1 MKRKYLSALLMG
13 TLTVASMSTFTSC
26 KDYDDDISN
35 LQGQIDKLAT
45 ADQLSQKVS
54 ELQALISSNQS
65 GISSLET
72 KLAEVKATADSKATL
87 DQVKGILADYATN
100 ENVTAEANK
109 IVDAAIKALQ
119 EKDIAELKAAI
130 ETAKAEALKGV
141 EEAKQANADVLKNL
155 TENYSTTAE
164 TQTALNTAIEAL
176 KADNAK
182 ALKEAVDKIYKDL
195 EAYAKQADLKTVA
208 DKVAEVEKALANK
221 VDDKTLDTKVAELN
235 KAIKDAKDENAGK
248 IADLAK
254 TVKTAGDNL
263 TKVQQNLT
271 NVEAAVKTL
280 GTGFDEKNT
289 VAAAIEAIKTQ
300 LGTPDLK
307 LGTLDER
314 LAAIELA
321 LKGDDSDKLPGLKAQ
336 IGTIEKN
343 LKAIIG
349 EYTTMVTS
357 VELVASYS
365 GAGNLG
371 YNLGHQGSSIN
382 LDMIHGLVAES
393 SIFGDEVSD
402 KIKDPISYE
411 KGQDVKDD
419 NSIIVRINPVN
430 AELTKNTKI
439 VLLNSKG
446 ESLEDYVTVGE
457 PSKYTDLIT
466 SRAASVSTGLWKLPV
481 HVAKGVSK
489 DDFKKAVTTKDGT
502 ILYAVAVKNTETQK
516 DAQDRYVVST
526 YDVKPSYTDF
536 VANKDFTFNVDNQSV
551 SKIHNRWNGNRTLG
565 ENARDYSYENPELEW
580 NDYGPATAPVYETK
594 DGVNKNVQNS
604 WADARFSN
612 PLLQVEVGKKFTI
625 SGVTARTT
633 DEHGDIVSTNAA
645 DYYYVVLDKKNAIES
660 GVSEINA
667 WNSYD
672 ITGLNKTVKA
682 GENLDL
688 VINSKSANTDV
699 IGFRVYAVN
708 RDGKLLDPD
717 GKAFYVIV
725 GNAIS
730 GNIVGN
736 YDAVKKVT
744 DKKEFKF
751 IAGVNYSGWE
761 IDEEASKDVLPFWDS
776 ETHSGSKPIIVPV
789 YYKKDGK
796 TTTTNTSEVAYVAF
810 KIYNPQYIKNDG
822 TLVLK
827 NVVKTYG
834 QYGVEGYELGTV
846 RAMYTKVLPQAFPS
860 DITFRP
866 KQETVDGSGN
876 FKAYMKPVSDYIV
889 ADAEKKEG
897 TVDLDNI
904 FYNLDA
910 NVSFNVKDA
919 AKVGD
924 KIVDVKS
931 DPAHSLTINKDF
943 IDSKTAHAITASY
956 NFGEIS
962 CQYNAETN
970 AWETKDWIKTSD
982 KSMNVTFACWESAN
996 TYNWVKAGKDG
1007 VTVNGVVIF
1016 DKNATQPQLKWT
1028 AVGTSVTVDGQYIK
1042 TANSYNNDYFGGML
1056 NAVIGTKNFL
1066 QVVSGSAHLYYGA
1079 QEDPYF
1085 KVTVDASG
1093 NASFTQNNVQAENA
1107 PVADHVE
1114 TLKFKVRDAFWHER
1128 TISLDVKILRPAAA
1142 AKRK

>member
-35 LQGQIDKLAT
+35 LQEQIDKLAT
-45 ADQLSQKVS
+45 ADQLAQKVS

-87 DQVKGILADYATN
+87 DQVKEILADYATN

-109 IVDAAIKALQ
+109 IVNAAIKALQ

-130 ETAKAEALKGV
+130 EAAKTEALKGV

-195 EAYAKQADLKTVA
+195 EAYAKQADLTTVA
-208 DKVAEVEKALANK
+208 DKVAEVEKALASK

-248 IADLAK
+248 IANLAT

-271 NVEAAVKTL
+271 NVENAVKTL
-280 GTGFDEKNT
+280 GAGFDEKNT

-321 LKGDDSDKLPGLKAQ
+321 LKGDKGDKLPDLKAQ
-336 IGTIEKN
+336 IDAIDKQ
-343 LKAIIG
+343 LQDIIG
-349 EYTTMVTS
+349 EYTTMVTG

-365 GAGNLG
+365 GTDDFGNTFGKDLSYWG
-371 YNLGHQGSSIN
+371 NSVSLN
-382 LDMIHGLVAES
+382 MIHGLVAES
-393 SIFGDEVSD
+393 SVFGDEVSD
-402 KIKDPISYE
+402 KIKNPVTYE
-411 KGQDVKDD
+411 KGQDIKDD

-457 PSKYTDLIT
+457 PTKFTDLIV
-466 SRAASVSTGLWKLPV
+466 SRAATVNSGLWKLPV
-481 HVAKGVSK
+481 HVAKGVSNEE
-489 DDFKKAVTTKDGT
+489 FKKATQVNGKT

-526 YDVKPSYTDF
+526 YDVKPSYEDF
-536 VANKDFTFNVDNQSV
+536 VAQNNFTFNVNEKPVNQ
-551 SKIHNRWNGNRTLG
+551 IHNRWTGSAIYGENGN
-565 ENARDYSYENPELEW
+565 DHSDSNPELAW
-580 NDYGPATAPVYETK
+580 NSNGPATAPVTSG
-594 DGVNKNVQNS
+594 DNKNVLNAS
-604 WADARFSN
+604 GDEARYGRS
-612 PLLQVEVGKKFTI
+612 LLQVEVGKKFTI
-625 SGVTARTT
+625 SDVKAGN
-633 DEHGDIVSTNAA
+633 TNAA

-660 GVSEINA
+660 GVSELNA
-667 WNSYD
+667 WNSYEID
-672 ITGLNKTVKA
+672 GVKEIVKA
-682 GENLDL
+682 GNKLDL
-688 VINSKSANTDV
+688 TIKSASANGDI

-717 GKAFYVIV
+717 GKAFYVVV
-725 GNAIS
+725 GDAIT
-730 GNIVGN
+730 GNILGN
-736 YDAVKKVT
+736 LDAYKGVT
-744 DKKEFKF
+744 DKKEFKAV
-751 IAGVNYSGWE
+751 AGVTYDGWV
-761 IDEEASKDVLPFWDS
+761 IDEEASKDALPFLSNGDVPS
-776 ETHSGSKPIIVPV
+776 FSPV
-789 YYKKDGK
+789 YYKEDGK
-796 TTTTNTSEVAYVAF
+796 TTTSNLSEAAYIAF
-810 KIYNPQYIKNDG
+810 NVTNPQYIKDDA
-822 TLVLK
+822 TVVLK
-827 NVVKTYG
+827 NVAYKYNNG
-834 QYGVEGYELGTV
+834 NRYEVGTV
-846 RAMYTKVLPQAFPS
+846 RASYKKVLPAAFPS

-866 KQETVDGSGN
+866 KQETTDGSGN

-889 ADAEKKEG
+889 AAAPKTEG

-904 FYNLDA
+904 FYNLDTK
-910 NVSFNVKDA
+910 VSFTVKDA
-919 AKVGD
+919 AKVAD
-924 KIVDVKS
+924 KIVDVTS
-931 DPAHSLTINKDF
+931 DPDHVLTINKEF

-956 NFGEIS
+956 NFGLIS

-970 AWETKDWIKTSD
+970 AWETKNWIKTSE
-982 KSMNVTFACWESAN
+982 KNMNVTFACWESAN
-996 TYNWVKAGKDG
+996 SYAWKQAGNTAIMDA
-1007 VTVNGVVIF
+1007 NNNVIF
-1016 DKNATQPQLKWT
+1016 AKKATQPQLQWSAT
-1028 AVGTSVTVDGQYIK
+1028 GTNAIVKGEYIK
-1042 TANSYNNDYFGGML
+1042 TTNSYNTTYFGGDL
-1056 NAVIGTKNFL
+1056 NTVLADKKFL
-1066 QVVSGSAHLYYGA
+1066 MVKANSAHLYYGA
-1079 QEDPYF
+1079 QKDPYF
-1085 KVTVDASG
+1085 TVSVDANG
-1093 NASFTQNNVQAENA
+1093 NATFTQSGVQVENA

-1114 TLKFKVRDAFWHER
+1114 TLKFVVLDAFHHER

>member
-35 LQGQIDKLAT
+35 LQEQIDKLAT
-45 ADQLSQKVS
+45 ADQLAQKVS
-54 ELQALISSNQS
+54 ELQALISSNQN

-87 DQVKGILADYATN
+87 DQVKEILADYATN

-109 IVDAAIKALQ
+109 IVNAAIKALQ

-195 EAYAKQADLKTVA
+195 EAYAKQAELKTVA
-208 DKVAEVEKALANK
+208 DKVAEVEKALASK
-221 VDDKTLDTKVAELN
+221 VDDKTLDTKVEELN

-271 NVEAAVKTL
+271 NVETAVKTL
-280 GTGFDEKNT
+280 GAGFDEKNT

-321 LKGDDSDKLPGLKAQ
+321 LKGDASDKLPGLKAQ
-336 IGTIEKN
+336 IEAIDKQ
-343 LKAIIG
+343 LKDIIG

-371 YNLGHQGSSIN
+371 YNLGYQGRSIN

-402 KIKDPISYE
+402 KIENPISYE

-489 DDFKKAVTTKDGT
+489 EDFKKAVTTKDGT

-536 VANKDFTFNVDNQSV
+536 KANKDFTFKVDGTSV
-551 SKIHNRWNGNRTLG
+551 SDIHNRWNGDRIWG
-565 ENARDYSYENPELEW
+565 ENARDNSNENPELKW
-580 NDYGPATAPVYETK
+580 NANGPATAPVYKTVGDVE
-594 DGVNKNVQNS
+594 KNVENS
-604 WADARFSN
+604 NNDARYWNS
-612 PLLQVEVGKKFTI
+612 LLQVEVGKKFTI
-625 SGVTARTT
+625 SDVAALAGSTT
-633 DEHGDIVSTNAA
+633 TNAA

-672 ITGLNKTVKA
+672 IKGINKTVKA

-688 VINSKSANTDV
+688 VINSKSANTDI

-736 YDAVKKVT
+736 YDAVNRVT

-751 IAGVNYSGWE
+751 ADGVYYTGWE
-761 IDEEASKDVLPFWDS
+761 IDEEASKDALPLRDS
-776 ETHSGSKPIIVPV
+776 EGRVLKPSVNAI
-789 YYKKDGK
+789 YYKEDGK
-796 TTTTNTSEVAYVAF
+796 TTTTNPSEVAYVAF
-810 KIYNPQYIKNDG
+810 KIYNPQYIKDDG

-827 NVVKTYG
+827 NVVRSNS
-834 QYGVEGYELGTV
+834 QYGSSYEVGTV

-889 ADAEKKEG
+889 AAAAKTEG
-897 TVDLDNI
+897 TADLDNI

-910 NVSFNVKDA
+910 NVSFKVKDA
-919 AKVGD
+919 AKVND
-924 KIVDVKS
+924 KIVDVTS
-931 DPAHSLTINKDF
+931 DDDHVLTINKDF
-943 IDSKTAHAITASY
+943 INSETAHAITASY
-956 NFGEIS
+956 NFGPIS
-962 CQYNAETN
+962 CVQNPETK
-970 AWETKDWIKTSD
+970 AWEIKNWVKTSN

-996 TYNWVKAGKDG
+996 SYAWVPAGDAAIKDA
-1007 VTVNGVVIF
+1007 NNNVIF
-1016 DKNATQPQLKWT
+1016 AKKATQPQLQWSAT
-1028 AVGTSVTVDGQYIK
+1028 GTNAIVKGEYIK
-1042 TANSYNNDYFGGML
+1042 TTNSYNTTYFGGEL
-1056 NAVIGTKNFL
+1056 NKVLGEKKFL
-1066 QVVSGSAHLYYGA
+1066 KVKANSAHLYYGA
-1079 QEDPYF
+1079 QKDPYF
-1085 KVTVDASG
+1085 TVSVDANG
-1093 NASFTQNNVQAENA
+1093 NATFTQSGVQVENA

-1114 TLKFKVRDAFWHER
+1114 TLKFVVLDAFHHER

>member
-35 LQGQIDKLAT
+35 LQEQIDKLAT
-45 ADQLSQKVS
+45 ADQLAQKVS
-54 ELQALISSNQS
+54 ELQALISSNQN

-87 DQVKGILADYATN
+87 DQVKEILADYATN

-109 IVDAAIKALQ
+109 IVNAAIKALQ

-195 EAYAKQADLKTVA
+195 EAYAKQAELKTVA
-208 DKVAEVEKALANK
+208 DKVAEVEKALASK
-221 VDDKTLDTKVAELN
+221 VDDKTLDTKVEELN

-271 NVEAAVKTL
+271 NVETAVKTL
-280 GTGFDEKNT
+280 GAGFDEKNT

-321 LKGDDSDKLPGLKAQ
+321 LKGDASDKLPGLKAQ
-336 IGTIEKN
+336 IEAIDKQ
-343 LKAIIG
+343 LKDIIG

-371 YNLGHQGSSIN
+371 YNLGYQGLSIN

-402 KIKDPISYE
+402 KIENPISYE

-489 DDFKKAVTTKDGT
+489 EDFKKAVTTKDGT

-536 VANKDFTFNVDNQSV
+536 KANKDFTFKVDGTSV
-551 SKIHNRWNGNRTLG
+551 SDIHNRWNGDRIWS
-565 ENARDYSYENPELEW
+565 ENARDNSNENPELKW
-580 NDYGPATAPVYETK
+580 NANGPATAPVYKTVGDVE
-594 DGVNKNVQNS
+594 KNVENS
-604 WADARFSN
+604 NNDARYWNS
-612 PLLQVEVGKKFTI
+612 LLQVEVGKKFTI
-625 SGVTARTT
+625 SDVAALAGSTT
-633 DEHGDIVSTNAA
+633 TNAA

-672 ITGLNKTVKA
+672 IKGINKTVKA

-688 VINSKSANTDV
+688 VINSKSANTDI

-736 YDAVKKVT
+736 YDAVNRVT

-751 IAGVNYSGWE
+751 ADGVYYTGWE
-761 IDEEASKDVLPFWDS
+761 IDEEASKDALPLRDS
-776 ETHSGSKPIIVPV
+776 EGRVLKPSVNAI
-789 YYKKDGK
+789 YYKEDGK
-796 TTTTNTSEVAYVAF
+796 TTTTNPSEVAYVAF
-810 KIYNPQYIKNDG
+810 KIYNPQYIKDDG

-827 NVVKTYG
+827 NVVRSNS
-834 QYGVEGYELGTV
+834 QYGSSYEVGTV

-889 ADAEKKEG
+889 AAAAKTEG

-910 NVSFNVKDA
+910 NVSFKVKDA
-919 AKVGD
+919 AKVND
-924 KIVDVKS
+924 KIVDVTS
-931 DPAHSLTINKDF
+931 DDDHVLTINKDF
-943 IDSKTAHAITASY
+943 INSETAHAITASY
-956 NFGEIS
+956 NFGPIS
-962 CQYNAETN
+962 CVQNPETK
-970 AWETKDWIKTSD
+970 AWEIKNWVKTSN

-996 TYNWVKAGKDG
+996 SYAWVPAGDAAIKDA
-1007 VTVNGVVIF
+1007 NNNVIF
-1016 DKNATQPQLKWT
+1016 AKKATQPQLQWSATGINAIVK
-1028 AVGTSVTVDGQYIK
+1028 GEYIK
-1042 TANSYNNDYFGGML
+1042 TTNSYNTTYFGGEL
-1056 NAVIGTKNFL
+1056 NKVLGEKKFL
-1066 QVVSGSAHLYYGA
+1066 KVKANSAHLYYGA
-1079 QEDPYF
+1079 QKDPYF
-1085 KVTVDASG
+1085 TVSVDANG
-1093 NASFTQNNVQAENA
+1093 NATFTQSGVQVENA

-1114 TLKFKVRDAFWHER
+1114 TLKFVVLDAFHHER

>member
-35 LQGQIDKLAT
+35 LQEQIDKLAT

-87 DQVKGILADYATN
+87 DQVKEILAGYATN

-141 EEAKQANADVLKNL
+141 EEAKQANADVLKTL
-155 TENYSTTAE
+155 TEDYATTAE

-195 EAYAKQADLKTVA
+195 EAYAKQADLTNVEF
-208 DKVAEVEKALANK
+208 KVAEVEKALASK
-221 VDDKTLDTKVAELN
+221 VDDKTLDTKVAELY

-280 GTGFDEKNT
+280 GAGFDEKNT

-321 LKGDDSDKLPGLKAQ
+321 LKGDASDKLPGLKAQ
-336 IGTIEKN
+336 IEAIEKN
-343 LKAIIG
+343 LKDIIG

-371 YNLGHQGSSIN
+371 HNLGFAGASIN

-402 KIKDPISYE
+402 KIENPVSYE

-457 PSKYTDLIT
+457 PSKFTDLIT
-466 SRAASVSTGLWKLPV
+466 ATRGTSINTGLWKLPV

-489 DDFKKAVTTKDGT
+489 DDFKKAVTAENGKT

-536 VANKDFTFNVDNQSV
+536 VANKDFTFKVNGTPV
-551 SKIHNRWNGNRTLG
+551 SDIHNRWTGSEIWG
-565 ENARDYSYENPELEW
+565 ENATDKSNENPELKW
-580 NDYGPATAPVYETK
+580 NTNGPATAPVYKTE
-594 DGVNKNVQNS
+594 GNVNKNVENS
-604 WADARFSN
+604 RADARFSN

-625 SGVTARTT
+625 SNVAALTGTT
-633 DEHGDIVSTNAA
+633 TTNAA

-682 GENLDL
+682 GEDLDL
-688 VINSKSANTDV
+688 VINSKSANTDI

-725 GNAIS
+725 GDAIS

-744 DKKEFKF
+744 EKKEFKYADG
-751 IAGVNYSGWE
+751 IDYSRW
-761 IDEEASKDVLPFWDS
+761 DVDTEASKDALPFWNP
-776 ETHSGSKPIIVPV
+776 ETNSGKPSVTPI
-789 YYKKDGK
+789 YYKEDGK
-796 TTTTNTSEVAYVAF
+796 TQTWTRSEAAYIAF
-810 KIYNPQYIKNDG
+810 EISDPQLIKDDA

-827 NVVKTYG
+827 SDAYRYSQNGTRYNV
-834 QYGVEGYELGTV
+834 GTI
-846 RAMYTKVLPQAFPS
+846 RAIYTKVLPKAFPS

-876 FKAYMKPVSDYIV
+876 FKAYMKPVSDYSV
-889 ADAEKKEG
+889 ASAAKTQG

-924 KIVDVKS
+924 KIVDVPS
-931 DPAHSLTINKDF
+931 DPEHVLTINKDF

-956 NFGEIS
+956 NFGHIS
-962 CQYNAETN
+962 CQQNPETGN
-970 AWETKDWIKTSD
+970 WETKDCIRTSS

-996 TYNWVKAGKDG
+996 SYAWKQAGDAVIKDAH
-1007 VTVNGVVIF
+1007 NNVIF
-1016 DKNATQPQLKWT
+1016 AKKATQPQLQWSAT
-1028 AVGTSVTVDGQYIK
+1028 GTEAIVKGEYIK
-1042 TANSYNNDYFGGML
+1042 TTNSYNTTYFGGYL
-1056 NAVIGTKNFL
+1056 NEVLADKKFL
-1066 QVVSGSAHLYYGA
+1066 KVKDNSAHLYYGA
-1079 QEDPYF
+1079 QKDPYF
-1085 KVTVDASG
+1085 TVSVDADG
-1093 NASFTQNNVQAENA
+1093 NATFTQSGVQVENA

-1114 TLKFKVRDAFWHER
+1114 TLKFVVLDAFHHER

>member
-35 LQGQIDKLAT
+35 LQEQIDKLAT

-87 DQVKGILADYATN
+87 DQVKEILAGYATN

-176 KADNAK
+176 KADNAE
-182 ALKEAVDKIYKDL
+182 ALQKAVDKIYKDL
-195 EAYAKQADLKTVA
+195 EDYAKQADLTNVELKVA
-208 DKVAEVEKALANK
+208 DVEKALASK
-221 VDDKTLDTKVAELN
+221 VDDKTLDKKVADLN

-280 GTGFDEKNT
+280 GAGFDEKNT

-336 IGTIEKN
+336 IEAIEKN
-343 LKAIIG
+343 LKDIIG

-365 GAGNLG
+365 AQQSGLG
-371 YNLGHQGSSIN
+371 QYLPYQQNIN

-393 SIFGDEVSD
+393 STFGDEVSD
-402 KIKDPISYE
+402 KIENPISYV

-419 NSIIVRINPVN
+419 NSIIVRVNPVN

-457 PSKYTDLIT
+457 PSKFTDLIT
-466 SRAASVSTGLWKLPV
+466 ATRGTSINTGLWKLPV

-489 DDFKKAVTTKDGT
+489 DDFKKAVTAENGKT

-536 VANKDFTFNVDNQSV
+536 VANKDFTFKVNGTPV
-551 SKIHNRWNGNRTLG
+551 SDIHNRWTGSRILG
-565 ENARDYSYENPELEW
+565 ENGRDHSTTNPESEW
-580 NDYGPATAPVYETK
+580 NGYGPATAPVYKTEG
-594 DGVNKNVQNS
+594 DVHKNVQNS
-604 WADARFSN
+604 TGDEVRFSK
-612 PLLQVEVGKKFTI
+612 PLLQVEVGKAFTI
-625 SGVTARTT
+625 SDVAAVNN
-633 DEHGDIVSTNAA
+633 DKAA

-672 ITGLNKTVKA
+672 ISGLNKTVKA
-682 GENLDL
+682 GKSLDL

-751 IAGVNYSGWE
+751 IADVNYLGWE
-761 IDEEASKDVLPFWDS
+761 IDEEASKDVLPIKNPVTQ
-776 ETHSGSKPIIVPV
+776 EVLKPTIVPV
-789 YYKKDGK
+789 YYKEDGK
-796 TTTTNTSEVAYVAF
+796 TTTTTRSEVAYVAF
-810 KIYNPQYIKNDG
+810 EIYNPQYIKNGG

-827 NVVKTYG
+827 NVVKTYS
-834 QYGVEGYELGTV
+834 QNGVAGYELGTI

-876 FKAYMKPVSDYIV
+876 FKAYMKPVSNYIV
-889 ADAEKKEG
+889 AAAAKTEG

-919 AKVGD
+919 AKVND
-924 KIVDVKS
+924 KIVDVPS
-931 DPAHSLTINKDF
+931 DDDHVLTIHKDF

-956 NFGEIS
+956 NFGLIS
-962 CQYNAETN
+962 CEQNPETG
-970 AWETKDWIKTSD
+970 AWETKNWIKTSD

-996 TYNWVKAGKDG
+996 SYAWKQAGDAAIKDA
-1007 VTVNGVVIF
+1007 NNNVIF
-1016 DKNATQPQLKWT
+1016 AKKATQPQLQWSAT
-1028 AVGTSVTVDGQYIK
+1028 GTEAIVKGEYIK
-1042 TANSYNNDYFGGML
+1042 TTNSYNTTYFGGYL
-1056 NAVIGTKNFL
+1056 NEVLADKKFL
-1066 QVVSGSAHLYYGA
+1066 KVKDNSAHLYYGA
-1079 QEDPYF
+1079 QKDPYF
-1085 KVTVDASG
+1085 TVSVDAYG
-1093 NASFTQNNVQAENA
+1093 NATFTQAGVQVENA

-1114 TLKFKVRDAFWHER
+1114 TLKFVVLDAFHHER

>member
-45 ADQLSQKVS
+45 ADQLVQKVS

-87 DQVKGILADYATN
+87 DQVKEILADYATN
-100 ENVTAEANK
+100 KNVTDEANK
-109 IVDAAIKALQ
+109 IVNAAIKALQ

-130 ETAKAEALKGV
+130 EAAKTEALKGV

-336 IGTIEKN
+336 IEAIDKQ
-343 LKAIIG
+343 LKDIIG

-365 GAGNLG
+365 GAGDLGHNLG
-371 YNLGHQGSSIN
+371 YSGRSIN

-489 DDFKKAVTTKDGT
+489 DDFKKAVTAENGNT

-516 DAQDRYVVST
+516 DAEDRYVVST
-526 YDVKPSYTDF
+526 YDVKPSYEDF
-536 VANKDFTFNVDNQSV
+536 KANKNFTFNVAGTHVNN
-551 SKIHNRWNGNRTLG
+551 IHNRWTGSEILG
-565 ENARDYSYENPELEW
+565 ENGRDYSTTNPESEW
-580 NDYGPATAPVYETK
+580 NTYGPATAPVYKTEG
-594 DGVNKNVQNS
+594 DVHKNVQNS
-604 WADARFSN
+604 MNDARYGNS
-612 PLLQVEVGKKFTI
+612 LLQVEVGKKFTI
-625 SGVTARTT
+625 SDVTALT
-633 DEHGDIVSTNAA
+633 ESNAATNAA

-672 ITGLNKTVKA
+672 ITGLKETVKA
-682 GENLDL
+682 GKSLDL
-688 VINSKSANTDV
+688 VINSKSANTDI

-725 GNAIS
+725 GDAIS

-744 DKKEFKF
+744 EKKEFKYADG
-751 IAGVNYSGWE
+751 INYSRWE
-761 IDEEASKDVLPFWDS
+761 IDTEASKDALPFWNS
-776 ETHSGSKPIIVPV
+776 EINSGSKPSVTPV
-789 YYKKDGK
+789 YYKEDGK
-796 TTTTNTSEVAYVAF
+796 TQTWTRSEAAYIAF
-810 KIYNPQYIKNDG
+810 EISDPQLIKDG
-822 TLVLK
+822 ATLVLK
-827 NVVKTYG
+827 SDAYRYSQNGT
-834 QYGVEGYELGTV
+834 GYKVGTI
-846 RAMYTKVLPQAFPS
+846 RAIYTKVLPAAFPS

-876 FKAYMKPVSDYIV
+876 FKAYMKPNSDYIV
-889 ADAEKKEG
+889 AAAAKTQG

-924 KIVDVKS
+924 KIVDVTS
-931 DPAHSLTINKDF
+931 DPDHVLTINKDF

-956 NFGEIS
+956 NFGHIS
-962 CQYNAETN
+962 CQQNPETGN
-970 AWETKDWIKTSD
+970 WETKDCIRTSS

-996 TYNWVKAGKDG
+996 SYAWNKATAEIKVG
-1007 VTVNGVVIF
+1007 NVVIF
-1016 DKNATQPQLKWT
+1016 TKNATQPQLKWT
-1028 AVGTSVTVDGQYIK
+1028 AVGTSVTVDGKYIK

-1056 NAVIGTKNFL
+1056 DAVIGTKKFL
-1066 QVVSGSAHLYYGA
+1066 QVVPGSAHLYYGA

-1085 KVTVDASG
+1085 KVTVDVNG

-1128 TISLDVKILRPAAA
+1128 EISLDVKILRPAAA

>member
-35 LQGQIDKLAT
+35 LQEQIDKLAT
-45 ADQLSQKVS
+45 ADQLAQKVS

-87 DQVKGILADYATN
+87 DQVKEILADYATN
-100 ENVTAEANK
+100 KNVTDEANK
-109 IVDAAIKALQ
+109 IVNAAIKALQ

-130 ETAKAEALKGV
+130 EAAKTEALKGV

-336 IGTIEKN
+336 IEAIDKQ
-343 LKAIIG
+343 LKDIIG

-365 GAGNLG
+365 GAGDLGHNLG
-371 YNLGHQGSSIN
+371 YSGRSIN

-489 DDFKKAVTTKDGT
+489 DDFKKAVTAENGNT

-516 DAQDRYVVST
+516 DAEDRYVVST
-526 YDVKPSYTDF
+526 YDVKPSYEDF
-536 VANKDFTFNVDNQSV
+536 KANKNFTFNVAGTPVNN
-551 SKIHNRWNGNRTLG
+551 IHNRWTGSEILG
-565 ENARDYSYENPELEW
+565 ENGRDYSTTNPESEW
-580 NDYGPATAPVYETK
+580 NTYGPATAPVYKTEG
-594 DGVNKNVQNS
+594 DVHKNVQNS
-604 WADARFSN
+604 RNDARYGNS
-612 PLLQVEVGKKFTI
+612 LLQVEVGKIFTI
-625 SGVTARTT
+625 SDVTALT
-633 DEHGDIVSTNAA
+633 ESNAATNAA

-672 ITGLNKTVKA
+672 ITGLKETVKA
-682 GENLDL
+682 GKSLDL
-688 VINSKSANTDV
+688 VINSKSANTDI

-725 GNAIS
+725 GDAIS

-744 DKKEFKF
+744 EKKEFKYADG
-751 IAGVNYSGWE
+751 INYSSWE
-761 IDEEASKDVLPFWDS
+761 IDTEASKDALPFWNS
-776 ETHSGSKPIIVPV
+776 ETNSGSKPSVTPV
-789 YYKKDGK
+789 YYKEDGK
-796 TTTTNTSEVAYVAF
+796 TQTWTRSEAAYIAF
-810 KIYNPQYIKNDG
+810 EISDPQLIKDG
-822 TLVLK
+822 ATLVLK
-827 NVVKTYG
+827 SDAYRYSQNGT
-834 QYGVEGYELGTV
+834 GYKVGTI
-846 RAMYTKVLPQAFPS
+846 RAIYTKVLPAAFPS

-876 FKAYMKPVSDYIV
+876 FKAYMKPNSDYIV
-889 ADAEKKEG
+889 AAAAKTQG

-924 KIVDVKS
+924 KIVDVTS
-931 DPAHSLTINKDF
+931 DPDHVLTINKDF

-956 NFGEIS
+956 NFGHIS
-962 CQYNAETN
+962 CQQNPETGN
-970 AWETKDWIKTSD
+970 WETKDCIRTSS

-996 TYNWVKAGKDG
+996 SYAWNKATAEIKVG
-1007 VTVNGVVIF
+1007 NVVIF
-1016 DKNATQPQLKWT
+1016 TKNATQPQLKWT
-1028 AVGTSVTVDGQYIK
+1028 AVGTSVTVDGKYIK

-1056 NAVIGTKNFL
+1056 DAVIGTKKFL
-1066 QVVSGSAHLYYGA
+1066 QVVPGSAHLYYGA

-1085 KVTVDASG
+1085 KVTVDANG

-1128 TISLDVKILRPAAA
+1128 EISLDVKILRPAAA

>member
-13 TLTVASMSTFTSC
+13 VLTLTSVSTFTSC

-45 ADQLSQKVS
+45 ADQLSQKVA
-54 ELQALISSNQS
+54 ELQALISSNKSDITSLQS
-65 GISSLET
+65 E
-72 KLAEVKATADSKATL
+72 LAKKTTLDEVKAVLANYATKEYVDGADATL
-87 DQVKGILADYATN
+87 Q
-100 ENVTAEANK
+100 
-109 IVDAAIKALQ
+109 AAIKAL
-119 EKDIAELKAAI
+119 ETGKVAELEAAVKAAQAAADKAAEDAKAANAEI
-130 ETAKAEALKGV
+130 LETLKTLATKAEVSEAADAAQKAIAAVESNNAEALKKAQAEILETLKDYATKKDLKDV
-141 EEAKQANADVLKNL
+141 ADAAQKALDDAQKDNSKALADLDTAVKNAQTKANTAAADATKALAELVKTTKNATDALKQANDNK
-155 TENYSTTAE
+155 
-164 TQTALNTAIEAL
+164 TAIENAL
-176 KADNAK
+176 K
-182 ALKEAVDKIYKDL
+182 LLGEGYS
-195 EAYAKQADLKTVA
+195 
-208 DKVAEVEKALANK
+208 AE
-221 VDDKTLDTKVAELN
+221 
-235 KAIKDAKDENAGK
+235 
-248 IADLAK
+248 
-254 TVKTAGDNL
+254 
-263 TKVQQNLT
+263 
-271 NVEAAVKTL
+271 
-280 GTGFDEKNT
+280 NT
-289 VAAAIEAIKTQ
+289 VAAAIQAIRGQ
-300 LGTPDLK
+300 IGTPDKK
-307 LGTLDER
+307 LGTLDSR
-314 LAAIELA
+314 LAAIESVLNGVKDDDTKLGLA
-321 LKGDDSDKLPGLKAQ
+321 TKV
-336 IGTIEKN
+336 TNIEKQ
-343 LKAIIG
+343 LKDIIG

-365 GAGNLG
+365 GAGDLGHNLG
-371 YNLGHQGSSIN
+371 FSGHSIN

-402 KIKDPISYE
+402 KIENPVTYE

-457 PSKYTDLIT
+457 PSKFTDLIT

-489 DDFKKAVTTKDGT
+489 DDFKKAVTVENGKT

-536 VANKDFTFNVDNQSV
+536 VANKDFTFKVDGTPV
-551 SKIHNRWNGNRTLG
+551 SDIHNRWTGSEILG
-565 ENARDYSYENPELEW
+565 ENGRDYSTANPESEW
-580 NDYGPATAPVYETK
+580 NGYGPATAPVYKTEG
-594 DGVNKNVQNS
+594 DVHKNVQNS
-604 WADARFSN
+604 MNDARYGNS
-612 PLLQVEVGKKFTI
+612 LLQVEVGKKFTI
-625 SGVTARTT
+625 SDVAALTGSTT
-633 DEHGDIVSTNAA
+633 TNAA

-672 ITGLNKTVKA
+672 IPGLNKTVKA
-682 GENLDL
+682 GEKLEM
-688 VINSKSANTDV
+688 VINSKSANTDI

-725 GNAIS
+725 GDAIS

-744 DKKEFKF
+744 EKKEFKYADG
-751 IAGVNYSGWE
+751 IDYSRW
-761 IDEEASKDVLPFWDS
+761 DVDTEASKDALPFWNP
-776 ETHSGSKPIIVPV
+776 ETNSGKPSVTPI
-789 YYKKDGK
+789 YYKEDGK
-796 TTTTNTSEVAYVAF
+796 TQTWTRSEAAYIAF
-810 KIYNPQYIKNDG
+810 EISDPQLIKDDA

-827 NVVKTYG
+827 SDAYRYSQNGTRYNV
-834 QYGVEGYELGTV
+834 GTI
-846 RAMYTKVLPQAFPS
+846 RAIYTKVLPKAFPS

-889 ADAEKKEG
+889 TSAAKTQG

-924 KIVDVKS
+924 KIVDVPS
-931 DPAHSLTINKDF
+931 DPEHVLTINKDF

-956 NFGEIS
+956 NFGHIS
-962 CQYNAETN
+962 CQQNPETGN
-970 AWETKDWIKTSD
+970 WETKDCIRTSS

-996 TYNWVKAGKDG
+996 SYAWNKATAEIKVGD
-1007 VTVNGVVIF
+1007 VVIF
-1016 DKNATQPQLKWT
+1016 TKNATQPQLKWT
-1028 AVGTSVTVDGQYIK
+1028 AAGTSVTVGGEYIK

-1056 NAVIGTKNFL
+1056 NAVIGTKKFL
-1066 QVVSGSAHLYYGA
+1066 QVVPGSAHLYYGA

-1085 KVTVDASG
+1085 KVTVDVNG
-1093 NASFTQNNVQAENA
+1093 DASFTQNNVQAENA

>member
-35 LQGQIDKLAT
+35 LQEQIDKLAT
-45 ADQLSQKVS
+45 ADQLAQKVS

-87 DQVKGILADYATN
+87 DEVKTILADYATN

-195 EAYAKQADLKTVA
+195 EAYAKQADLTTVA

-235 KAIKDAKDENAGK
+235 KAIKDAKDENADK

-280 GTGFDEKNT
+280 GAGFDEKNT

-336 IGTIEKN
+336 IEAIDKQ
-343 LKAIIG
+343 LKDIIG

-365 GAGNLG
+365 AQQSGLGQNLP
-371 YNLGHQGSSIN
+371 YQQNIN

-393 SIFGDEVSD
+393 STFGDEVSD
-402 KIKDPISYE
+402 KIEDPISYV

-446 ESLEDYVTVGE
+446 ESLEDYVTVGK
-457 PSKYTDLIT
+457 PSKFTDLIT
-466 SRAASVSTGLWKLPV
+466 ATRATSVNTGLWKLPV

-489 DDFKKAVTTKDGT
+489 DDFKKAVTAENGKT

-536 VANKDFTFNVDNQSV
+536 KANKDFTFKVNGTPV
-551 SKIHNRWNGNRTLG
+551 SDIHNRWTGYEILG
-565 ENARDYSYENPELEW
+565 ENGRDYSTTNPESEW
-580 NDYGPATAPVYETK
+580 NGYGPATAPVYKTEG
-594 DGVNKNVQNS
+594 DVHKNVQNS
-604 WADARFSN
+604 MNDARYGNS
-612 PLLQVEVGKKFTI
+612 LLQVEVGKKFII
-625 SGVTARTT
+625 SDVAALNNNNT
-633 DEHGDIVSTNAA
+633 TNAA
-645 DYYYVVLDKKNAIES
+645 DYYYVVLDKENAIES

-667 WNSYD
+667 WKSYD
-672 ITGLNKTVKA
+672 IPGLNKTVKA
-682 GENLDL
+682 GEKLEM
-688 VINSKSANTDV
+688 VINSKSANTDI

-725 GNAIS
+725 GDAIS

-744 DKKEFKF
+744 EKKEFKYADG
-751 IAGVNYSGWE
+751 IEYSRW
-761 IDEEASKDVLPFWDS
+761 DVDTEASKDALPIKNSEGRVL
-776 ETHSGSKPIIVPV
+776 KPSVTPI
-789 YYKKDGK
+789 YYKEDGK
-796 TTTTNTSEVAYVAF
+796 TQTWTRSEAAYIAF
-810 KIYNPQYIKNDG
+810 EISDPQLIKDDA

-827 NVVKTYG
+827 SDAYRYSQNGTRYNV
-834 QYGVEGYELGTV
+834 GTI
-846 RAMYTKVLPQAFPS
+846 RAIYTKVLPKAFPS

-889 ADAEKKEG
+889 AAAAKTLG

-919 AKVGD
+919 AKEGD
-924 KIVDVKS
+924 KIVDVPS
-931 DPAHSLTINKDF
+931 SPEHVLTINKDF

-956 NFGEIS
+956 NFGHIS
-962 CQYNAETN
+962 CQQNPETGN
-970 AWETKDWIKTSD
+970 WETKDLIRTSS

-996 TYNWVKAGKDG
+996 SYAWNKATAEIKVGD
-1007 VTVNGVVIF
+1007 VVIF
-1016 DKNATQPQLKWT
+1016 TKNATQPQLKWT
-1028 AVGTSVTVDGQYIK
+1028 AAGTSVTVGGKYIK

-1056 NAVIGTKNFL
+1056 NAVIGTKKFL
-1066 QVVSGSAHLYYGA
+1066 QVVPGSAHLYYGA

-1085 KVTVDASG
+1085 KVTVDANG
-1093 NASFTQNNVQAENA
+1093 DASFTQNNVQAENA

>member
-35 LQGQIDKLAT
+35 LQEQIDKLAT
-45 ADQLSQKVS
+45 ADQLAQKVS

-87 DQVKGILADYATN
+87 DEVKTILADYATN

-195 EAYAKQADLKTVA
+195 EAYAKQAELKTVA
-208 DKVAEVEKALANK
+208 DKIAEVEKALANK

-336 IGTIEKN
+336 IEAIDKQ
-343 LKAIIG
+343 LKDIIG
-349 EYTTMVTS
+349 EYTTMVTG

-365 GAGNLG
+365 GTDDFGNTFGKDLSYWG
-371 YNLGHQGSSIN
+371 NSVSLN
-382 LDMIHGLVAES
+382 MIHGLVAES
-393 SIFGDEVSD
+393 SVFGDEVSD
-402 KIKDPISYE
+402 KIENPVTYE
-411 KGQDVKDD
+411 KGQDIKDD

-457 PSKYTDLIT
+457 PTKFTDLIV
-466 SRAASVSTGLWKLPV
+466 SRAATVNSGLWKLPV
-481 HVAKGVSK
+481 HVAKGVSNEE
-489 DDFKKAVTTKDGT
+489 FKKATQVNGKT

-526 YDVKPSYTDF
+526 YDVKPSYEDF
-536 VANKDFTFNVDNQSV
+536 VAQNNFTFNVNEKPVNQ
-551 SKIHNRWNGNRTLG
+551 IHNRWTGSAIYGENGN
-565 ENARDYSYENPELEW
+565 DHSDSNPELAW
-580 NDYGPATAPVYETK
+580 NSNGPATAPVTSG
-594 DGVNKNVQNS
+594 DNKNVLNAS
-604 WADARFSN
+604 GDEARYGRS
-612 PLLQVEVGKKFTI
+612 LLQVEVGKKFTI
-625 SGVTARTT
+625 SDVKAGN
-633 DEHGDIVSTNAA
+633 TNAA

-660 GVSEINA
+660 GVSELNA
-667 WNSYD
+667 WNSYEID
-672 ITGLNKTVKA
+672 GVKKIVKA
-682 GENLDL
+682 GNKLNLT
-688 VINSKSANTDV
+688 IKSASANGDI

-717 GKAFYVIV
+717 GKAFYVVV
-725 GNAIS
+725 GDAIT
-730 GNIVGN
+730 GNILGN
-736 YDAVKKVT
+736 LDAYKGVT
-744 DKKEFKF
+744 DKKEFKAV
-751 IAGVNYSGWE
+751 AGVTYDGWV
-761 IDEEASKDVLPFWDS
+761 IDEEASKDALPFLSNGDVPS
-776 ETHSGSKPIIVPV
+776 FSPV
-789 YYKKDGK
+789 YYKEDGK
-796 TTTTNTSEVAYVAF
+796 TTTSNLSEAAYIAF
-810 KIYNPQYIKNDG
+810 NVTNPQYIKDDA
-822 TLVLK
+822 TVVLK
-827 NVVKTYG
+827 NVAYKYNNG
-834 QYGVEGYELGTV
+834 NRYEVGTV
-846 RAMYTKVLPQAFPS
+846 RASYKKVLPAAFPS

-866 KQETVDGSGN
+866 KQETTDGSGN

-889 ADAEKKEG
+889 AAAAKTEG

-904 FYNLDA
+904 FYNLDTK
-910 NVSFNVKDA
+910 VSFTVKDA
-919 AKVGD
+919 AKVAD
-924 KIVDVKS
+924 KIVDVTS
-931 DPAHSLTINKDF
+931 DPDHVLTINKEF
-943 IDSKTAHAITASY
+943 INSKTPHAITASY
-956 NFGEIS
+956 NFGLIS

-970 AWETKDWIKTSD
+970 AWETKNWIKTSE
-982 KSMNVTFACWESAN
+982 KNMNVTFACWESAN
-996 TYNWVKAGKDG
+996 SYAWKQAGNTAIMDA
-1007 VTVNGVVIF
+1007 NNNVIF
-1016 DKNATQPQLKWT
+1016 AKKATQPQLQWSAT
-1028 AVGTSVTVDGQYIK
+1028 GTNAIVKGEYIK
-1042 TANSYNNDYFGGML
+1042 TTNSYNTTYFGGDL
-1056 NAVIGTKNFL
+1056 NTVLADKKFL
-1066 QVVSGSAHLYYGA
+1066 MVKANSAHLYYGA
-1079 QEDPYF
+1079 QKDPYF
-1085 KVTVDASG
+1085 TVSVDANG
-1093 NASFTQNNVQAENA
+1093 NATFTQSGVQVENA

-1114 TLKFKVRDAFWHER
+1114 TLKFVVLDAFHHER